1 MSIEREFE
9 IDGLPE
15 IDVRIQSGRVELVK
29 REPGR
34 VEVTVDTDDRD
45 FVVEQRGD
53 LIVVASDKN
62 TSWLAR
68 GSAFVVITAPESSA
82 AVIATASARV
92 ESQIPLGHVEVKTAS
107 GDVEIESAQAADIKT
122 ASGDARIG
130 STKKTLRFKSASGD
144 LLVTESC
151 EGTATFAS
159 ASGDIHI
166 NQADATLDVN
176 TVSGDVII
184 PRFGGQKAGLKSMSG
199 NIRLGIPA
207 GTKLDLDASL
217 LSGKLHLPEPQ
228 EETTPT
234 RRHMSIRA
242 KLVSGDLLIDRV
254 D

>member
-9 IDGLPE
+9 VDGLPE
-15 IDVRIQSGRVELVK
+15 IDVRIQSGRVELV
-29 REPGR
+29 RGEPGR
-34 VEVTVDTDDRD
+34 VRVTVDTSDRD
-45 FVVEQRGD
+45 FVVDQSGD
-53 LIVVASDKN
+53 LILVSSDRS
-62 TSWLAR
+62 TSWLSR
-68 GSAFVVITAPESSA
+68 GSAFVVIEAPESSDG
-82 AVIATASARV
+82 VIATASARV
-92 ESQIPLGHVEVKTAS
+92 ESQIPLGHLEVKTAS
-107 GDVEIESAQAADIKT
+107 GDVEIDSAQTADIKT

-144 LLVTESC
+144 LLVSGKC

-166 NQADATLDVN
+166 NEADAALDLN
-176 TVSGDVII
+176 TVSGDVFIT
-184 PRFGGQKAGLKSMSG
+184 RFGGQKAGLKSMSG
-199 NIRLGIPA
+199 NIRLGVPA

-217 LSGKLHLPEPQ
+217 LSGKLHLPQAQP
-228 EETTPT
+228 ETTPT